1 MEAHTEAAV
10 ALTVRVTE
18 PRPFTRTVHLDGKL
32 NDDTVCLLDDDLN
45 KIAGSNATVVVFDLA
60 GLQYISSVGLR
71 SIFRLQKVMTARGGK
86 AVLAN
91 PQPQV
96 KKVFEIVNAAD
107 LTAVFSSVQ
116 ELDRYL
122 DAMQRKVVDGQ

>member
-1 MEAHTEAAV
+1 MFK
-10 ALTVRVTE
+10 VRVE
-18 PRPFTRTVHLDGKL
+18 ESRPFSRTVYLEGRL
-32 NDDTVCLLDDDLN
+32 NDATVGALDEALDT
-45 KIAGSNATVVVFDLA
+45 IAGSSATVLVFDLA
-60 GLQYISSVGLR
+60 GLEYISSVGLR
-71 SIFRLQKVMTARGGK
+71 SIFRAQKKMTARSGK
-86 AVLAN
+86 TLLIN

>member
-1 MEAHTEAAV
+1 MALKVWTTES
-10 ALTVRVTE
+10 
-18 PRPFTRTVHLDGKL
+18 RPLSKTVHLEGRL
-32 NDDTVCLLDDDLN
+32 TNETVALLDDDLN
-45 KIAGSNATVVVFDLA
+45 KVASSTATVVVFDLA
-60 GLQYISSVGLR
+60 GLEYISSVGLR

-86 AVLAN
+86 ALLIN

-122 DAMQRKVVDGQ
+122 DAMQRKVVEGE